1 MTDHNLADTLDAYA
15 ASWSAISEHERLR
28 AFTACLAEDFMY
40 TDPNTR
46 TAGYTELCSYM
57 EGFQQQLP
65 GGGFVNRH
73 VAQHHDCLL
82 VSWDLTDA
90 SGAVLSPGTSF
101 GTVGA
106 DGRLAS
112 MTGFFEQ

>member
-1 MTDHNLADTLDAYA
+1 MTDSNLADLLDTYA
-15 ASWSAISEHERLR
+15 TSWGALPAHERLR
-28 AFTACLAEDFMY
+28 AFEACLAEDFIY

-46 TAGYTELCSYM
+46 TTGYTELCAYM
-57 EGFQQQLP
+57 DGFQQQLP

-82 VSWDLTDA
+82 VSWDMTDA

-101 GTVGA
+101 GTLGT
-106 DGRLAS
+106 DGRLTA